1 MNRPPACI
9 FEVNEMGNKEFS
21 WSGLK
26 YWTAGKKPAITQGR
40 QNQGNPR
47 SKPDRHE
54 MVLDVETKTD
64 DPVT

>member
-1 MNRPPACI
+1 
-9 FEVNEMGNKEFS
+9 MGNKEFS

-47 SKPDRHE
+47 SRPDRHE